1 MQSILILSNMSVLC
15 LPHQGTLWMGGM
27 EGKEVEVDEMEE
39 GRGRGRGGEEG
50 MGSGRMGWR
59 ED

>member
-1 MQSILILSNMSVLC
+1 MQSVPILSNMSVLC
-15 LPHQGTLWMGGM
+15 LPHQGTLGMGGM
-27 EGKEVEVDEMEE
+27 EGEEVEVDEMEE

-50 MGSGRMGWR
+50 MGGRMGWR